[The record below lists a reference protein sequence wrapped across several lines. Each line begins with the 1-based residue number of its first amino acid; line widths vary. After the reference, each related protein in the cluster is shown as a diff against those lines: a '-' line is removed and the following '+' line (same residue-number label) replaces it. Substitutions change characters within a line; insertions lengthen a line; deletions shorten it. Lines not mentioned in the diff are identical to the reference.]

1 MPESRPI
8 DSPAPHPPPATH
20 DVADRPWTAVEP
32 AGSAPMEAASG
43 IPIFPDRPGE
53 ARDPVGPAARRRA
66 HRAATPLVEGRRF
79 GGLPGM
85 PGVLVGGLR
94 AALMLPV
101 RPGGIPSSALW
112 CLLLVAMIF
121 AVAIVGDALVLND
134 NASRF
139 NWHALHETGLDLAFT
154 VLASVWLTEA
164 ARDRGVA
171 TATAATN
178 PPAPARGAAA
188 SVAPSAAAPMTATSI
203 IAAPFSSEPVTAA
216 PITAA
221 PLTAAPVA
229 AATTTAAPIAAAPI
243 PVAPTFAS
251 PATEA
256 PATGPT
262 ATMTAA
268 NPAMGYSVMGNPG
281 PPNRTSDAAADGAA
295 SVTAAREPVPALH
308 FATVM
313 FSATF
318 WIVVFGYAITVFL
331 DRRVAAGQ
339 EVPIPGFWFYTLVVI
354 WPWWVAVRCIQ
365 YLNRY
370 RPIPI
375 ARRVIVLIALLTL
388 IGWALA
394 DPGEPYWIAPE
405 PAEAETYAA
414 SEEILELQPRLLAER
429 LEAVAAGRPGVV
441 DLYFVSFAP
450 YAGEDVFRRELDVIQ
465 PLMDQRFDTAGRS
478 LRLVNS
484 ERTLREYPLATVS
497 NLRRVLAALAA
508 QMNRDE
514 DVLFLYLT
522 THGSP
527 RFDLATRLEPLSLYT
542 LDPPTLARMLDDAGI
557 RHRVIVVS
565 ACYSGGFVD
574 ALANPDTLIMTA
586 ARRDRTSF
594 GCGNRSDFTW
604 FGRALFDEALR
615 RSLSFEG
622 AFAVALPVI
631 AEREKAAGFEPS
643 EPQIAAGERIRAR
656 LGEFERRLAETASPR
671 S

>member
-1 MPESRPI
+1 
-8 DSPAPHPPPATH
+8 
-20 DVADRPWTAVEP
+20 
-32 AGSAPMEAASG
+32 MEATSG

-66 HRAATPLVEGRRF
+66 HRAATPLAEGRRF

-188 SVAPSAAAPMTATSI
+188 SVAPSAAAP
-203 IAAPFSSEPVTAA
+203 
-216 PITAA
+216 
-221 PLTAAPVA
+221 
-229 AATTTAAPIAAAPI
+229 I

-268 NPAMGYSVMGNPG
+268 NPAMGYSAMGNPG
-281 PPNRTSDAAADGAA
+281 PPNRTSDAAADGTA
-295 SVTAAREPVPALH
+295 SVTAARDPVPALH

-375 ARRVIVLIALLTL
+375 ARRVIVLIALLAL

>member
-1 MPESRPI
+1 
-8 DSPAPHPPPATH
+8 
-20 DVADRPWTAVEP
+20 
-32 AGSAPMEAASG
+32 
-43 IPIFPDRPGE
+43 
-53 ARDPVGPAARRRA
+53 
-66 HRAATPLVEGRRF
+66 
-79 GGLPGM
+79 
-85 PGVLVGGLR
+85 
-94 AALMLPV
+94 
-101 RPGGIPSSALW
+101 
-112 CLLLVAMIF
+112 MIF

-154 VLASVWLTEA
+154 VLASVWLIEPVRDRRTA
-164 ARDRGVA
+164 ARIPAEPGTGPAIARAPISPMPVA
-171 TATAATN
+171 AVT
-178 PPAPARGAAA
+178 APAR
-188 SVAPSAAAPMTATSI
+188 S
-203 IAAPFSSEPVTAA
+203 
-216 PITAA
+216 
-221 PLTAAPVA
+221 
-229 AATTTAAPIAAAPI
+229 AAAPI
-243 PVAPTFAS
+243 PAEPIIAE
-251 PATEA
+251 PATKA
-256 PATGPT
+256 SATGPS
-262 ATMTAA
+262 APSTAA
-268 NPAMGYSVMGNPG
+268 TSPTPRSPVPG
-281 PPNRTSDAAADGAA
+281 HAAPAAAGDGAE
-295 SVTAAREPVPALH
+295 SMAATREPAPALH

-318 WIVVFGYAITVFL
+318 WIVLFGYAVTVFL

-339 EVPIPGFWFYTLVVI
+339 AVPIPGFWFYTLVVI
-354 WPWWVAVRCIQ
+354 WPWWVAFRCVQ
-365 YLNRY
+365 YLDRY
-370 RPIPI
+370 RPIPM
-375 ARRVIVLIALLTL
+375 ARRVIVLVALVAL

-405 PAEAETYAA
+405 PGEAETYAA

-429 LEAVAAGRPGVV
+429 LEAVAAERPGVV

-450 YAGEDVFRRELDVIQ
+450 YAGDDVFRRELDVIQ

-484 ERTLREYPLATVS
+484 ERTLREFPLATVS
-497 NLRRVLAALAA
+497 NLRRVLTAVAA

-522 THGSP
+522 THGTP

-542 LDPPTLARMLDDAGI
+542 LDPPALARMLDDAGI
-557 RHRVIVVS
+557 RNRVIVVS

-594 GCGNRSDFTW
+594 GCDNRSDFTW
-604 FGRALFDEALR
+604 FGRALFDEGLR
-615 RSLSFEG
+615 RSLSFER
-622 AFAVALPVI
+622 AFAVALPAI

-656 LGEFERRLAETASPR
+656 LGEFERRLAEAAAPR